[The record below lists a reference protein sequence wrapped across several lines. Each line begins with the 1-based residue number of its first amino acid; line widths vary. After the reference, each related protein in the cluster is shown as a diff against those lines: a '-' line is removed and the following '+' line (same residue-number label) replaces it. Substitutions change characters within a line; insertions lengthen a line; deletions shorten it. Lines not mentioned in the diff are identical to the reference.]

1 MSIEQIIQ
9 NEANL
14 SVAEVKERAQDEI
27 EDEDLRGKKLANDGI
42 MQDMGERK
50 EYTHKIFVL
59 ICMWLVLVGI
69 VLIASGNGNLHYS
82 DSVLITLLTTTT
94 ANVIGL
100 FVFVAKYLFQI
111 KLK

>member
-9 NEANL
+9 NEANSSL
-14 SVAEVKERAQDEI
+14 PEVKERAQDELK
-27 EDEDLRGKKLANDGI
+27 EDLRKKQLANDGI

-50 EYTHKIFVL
+50 EYTHRIFVL
-59 ICMWLVLVGI
+59 ICMWLILVSI
-69 VLIASGNGNLHYS
+69 ILIASGNGNLHYS
-82 DSVLITLLTTTT
+82 DTVLVTLLTTTT

-111 KLK
+111 KSK

>member
-9 NEANL
+9 DEAN
-14 SVAEVKERAQDEI
+14 SSTSEVKERAQDEL
-27 EDEDLRGKKLANDGI
+27 DKEDLRKKQLANDGI

-59 ICMWLVLVGI
+59 ICFWLVLVGI
-69 VLIASGNGNLHYS
+69 LLIASGNGNLHYS
-82 DSVLITLLTTTT
+82 DTVLITLLTTTT

-111 KLK
+111 KS